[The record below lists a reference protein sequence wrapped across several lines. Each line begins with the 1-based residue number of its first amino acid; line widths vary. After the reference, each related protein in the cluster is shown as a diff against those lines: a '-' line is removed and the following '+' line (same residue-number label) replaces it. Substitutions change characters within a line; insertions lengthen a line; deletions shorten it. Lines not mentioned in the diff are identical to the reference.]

1 MKSDDSN
8 QSQYG
13 GFLLRLGVYALVF
26 AVASVFP
33 IIELKTGIPLGRYRP
48 DARYHDP
55 LSWSELWTQLPATLF
70 PYFVGAL
77 VLIALLEWN
86 FHRKMKGASSILEY
100 EYETDDSPP
109 KRFTRLWLVSTIG
122 YFAVAVIAF
131 CVHVKG
137 GWDWGLPPGFPFAV
151 FAPVFVSLGVL
162 AIYTGEF
169 RLRGGT
175 FYRNKK
181 PIWYWSCVAA
191 ILSFGAFLFLGWI
204 GVVGK

>member
-1 MKSDDSN
+1 MKSDQSN

-13 GFLLRLGVYALVF
+13 GIRLRLGVYALVF

-33 IIELKTGIPLGRYRP
+33 IVELKTGIPLGRYRP

-86 FHRKMKGASSILEY
+86 FHRKMKGTSSILEY

-109 KRFTRLWLVSTIG
+109 KRFTRLWLVSTIS

-162 AIYTGEF
+162 AMYTGEI